1 MCNINVCSYHNEC
14 WLSEYCI
21 MHVHCSNVRGKRSLR
36 ICPRIWSSL
45 QIEVAKSANSFG
57 TMPFMSTM
65 RFASRRFVC
74 TAVQM
79 LRSINILANNGV
91 LPCDYSTAQ
100 TLSREL
106 QIVHSKAGRQYMYS
120 IGLCM
125 YGLVSRNV
133 VHAFLSNKLSQLH
146 KPMLTKPN
154 ASYCKH
160 RKKYDNTV
168 MM

>member
-1 MCNINVCSYHNEC
+1 M
-14 WLSEYCI
+14 
-21 MHVHCSNVRGKRSLR
+21 SL
-36 ICPRIWSSL
+36 
-45 QIEVAKSANSFG
+45 
-57 TMPFMSTM
+57 MSTM

-120 IGLCM
+120 IGLCV
-125 YGLVSRNV
+125 YGLVCRNV
-133 VHAFLSNKLSQLH
+133 VHAFLSNKPL
-146 KPMLTKPN
+146 PN
-154 ASYCKH
+154 CTNLCQPNQMH
-160 RKKYDNTV
+160 RTVNTERNMTTLWWCNRKV
-168 MM
+168 EETIFRQGLNFALAPHRIPTLEWQQQWKE